1 MAKNL
6 TKGTPWK
13 LILMFALPIMAGNFL
28 QQLYNTADS
37 VIVGNLI
44 SQHALSAVGTCAP
57 LTMLFTALAIGF
69 STGAGIIVAQY
80 YGAQQREDMRRSTTT
95 AILFVLALGL
105 LMSIIGVVFAHPILK
120 HFLGVPEENGVLDMA
135 VTYFQFYAIG
145 LFFQFGYN
153 IFASILRSIGDSRA
167 TLYFLLVSSVLNIG
181 LDILFV
187 AAFNWGVGG
196 AAIATSISQ
205 LGSCVAG
212 FLYMTKKYEMFRFKL
227 SEFRFHGDK
236 CRLILNVGIPAALQ
250 QCVVSCGHI
259 LVQRLINSYG
269 GDMIAAL
276 TASQRIEQYILVPIL
291 SFQSGMSMYTGQ
303 NIGAGEVGRVKSG
316 LRQTMVLSF
325 LTCLVLSSLTMI
337 FTPKLVSI
345 FGVTGQAYAYGC
357 EYLRSIAPC
366 FLIFSVYM
374 IVLGMLQGSG
384 DVRVAMVCTFI
395 ALGVRV
401 AASYGLALLTPM
413 SYRALWWAMAIG
425 WGVAAVVAFA
435 RYFSGRWQSKSLVQ
449 RG

>member
-13 LILMFALPIMAGNFL
+13 LIALFALPIMAGNFL

-105 LMSIIGVVFAHPILK
+105 LMSILGVAFARPILK
-120 HFLGVPEENGVLDMA
+120 HFLGVPAENGVLDMA

-187 AAFNWGVGG
+187 AAFHWGVAG

-212 FLYMTKKYEMFRFKL
+212 YLYMTRKYEVFRFKF
-227 SEFRFHGDK
+227 SEFRFHKDM

-276 TASQRIEQYILVPIL
+276 TASQRVEQYILVPIL
-291 SFQSGMSMYTGQ
+291 AFQSGMSMYAGQ
-303 NIGAGEVGRVKSG
+303 NIGAGEVSRVKLG
-316 LRQTMVLSF
+316 LRQTIVLSF
-325 LTCLVLSSLTMI
+325 LSCVVLSSLTVI
-337 FTPKLVSI
+337 FAPQLVTI
-345 FGVTGQAYAYGC
+345 FGVSGQAYAYGC

-366 FLIFSVYM
+366 FLVFSVYM
-374 IVLGMLQGSG
+374 IMLGMLQGTG
-384 DVRVAMVCTFI
+384 DVRVAMICTFI

-401 AASYGLALLTPM
+401 VASYGLAWFTPM
-413 SYRALWWAMAIG
+413 GYRAIWWAMAIG
-425 WGVAAVVAFA
+425 WGMAAVVAFA
-435 RYFSGRWQSKSLVQ
+435 RYFSGRWQDKAVIA